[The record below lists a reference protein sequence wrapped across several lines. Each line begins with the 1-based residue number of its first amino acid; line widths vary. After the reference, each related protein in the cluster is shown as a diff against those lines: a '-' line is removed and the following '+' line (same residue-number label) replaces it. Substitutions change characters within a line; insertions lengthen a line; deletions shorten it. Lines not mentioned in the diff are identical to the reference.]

1 MYAQVQDDLK
11 QVFFLELMDLILNL
25 DKPMIVG
32 GNFNIVRERG
42 EKSTGN
48 VNSVLMQF
56 YW

>member
-1 MYAQVQDDLK
+1 VYAQVQDDLK

-48 VNSVLMQF
+48 VNSVLMQL